1 MKFTALIKQ
10 DGDWWTG
17 WVAELPGVNGQERT
31 RDELLASLKVAL
43 AEALEFART
52 AAVEAAG
59 TDFAQVPITP

>member
-17 WVAELPGVNGQERT
+17 WVAELPGVNGQELT

-43 AEALEFART
+43 AEAIEFARA